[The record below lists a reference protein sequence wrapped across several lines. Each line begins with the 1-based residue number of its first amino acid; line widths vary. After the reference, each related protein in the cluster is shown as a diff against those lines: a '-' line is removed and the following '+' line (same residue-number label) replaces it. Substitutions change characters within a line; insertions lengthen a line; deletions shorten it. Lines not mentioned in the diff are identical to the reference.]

1 MRAAVHIMMMI
12 SGLVT
17 GFNLQSMWKKEKISH
32 SYASHDGKNQYLSV
46 KNGCMAYFNLNQN
59 KIFYR
64 ENNTIVAREDVHP
77 KNFMCDVDVEKWNGL
92 LYRLVSYYDSKRH
105 QYIAV
110 LPFSDRFFRSLSRI
124 VRCFLVPASEDQLL
138 ALIVTSNGEVSKV
151 SYDREFANTTYSS
164 IQLPFSVYMAEFY
177 DPYLYLID
185 SYQQFHIFCPV
196 REKVLLSKDFLPTP
210 VIHFSVLSHK
220 RMAFALFDQTV
231 RIFAMNEE
239 TRQMV
244 LRHVFNTG
252 QPVKKI
258 HIDQHKCVVLLED
271 GTLSMYDVES
281 GKLWYEKKTL
291 VDTAYTTRLHASHR
305 SVYIDGHREGL
316 IRIHSGRGGGGN
328 VKELD
333 DLATWMNTKFSKPAT
348 NPFLTALMNT
358 PPYNA
363 TENTQLNWSWPQP

>member
-1 MRAAVHIMMMI
+1 MMI
-12 SGLVT
+12 SGLAT
-17 GFNLQSMWKKEKISH
+17 GFNLQSMWKKDKISH

-77 KNFMCDVDVEKWNGL
+77 KNFLCDVDVEKWNGL
-92 LYRLVSYYDSKRH
+92 LFRLVSYYDSKRH
-105 QYIAV
+105 QYIAA
-110 LPFSDRFFRSLSRI
+110 LPFSDRFFRSSSRI

-138 ALIVTSNGEVSKV
+138 ALIVTSNGELSKV
-151 SYDREFANTTYSS
+151 SYDRESANKTYSS
-164 IQLPFSVYMAEFY
+164 IPLPFSVYMAEFY

-185 SYQQFHIFCPV
+185 SYQQFHIVCPV

-210 VIHFSVLSHK
+210 VIHFSVLSHQK
-220 RMAFALFDQTV
+220 MAFALLDQTV
-231 RIFAMNEE
+231 RIFSMDEE
-239 TRQMV
+239 TKQMV
-244 LRHVFNTG
+244 LHHVFKTA

-258 HIDQHKCVVLLED
+258 HIDQHKCIVLLED

-281 GKLWYEKKTL
+281 GELWYEKKTL
-291 VDTAYTTRLHASHR
+291 VDTAYTTTLHASHQ
-305 SVYIDGHREGL
+305 SIYIDGHREGL
-316 IRIHSGRGGGGN
+316 IRIDSGRGGGGGGGA

-333 DLATWMNTKFSKPAT
+333 DLATWMSSKFSKPAT

-363 TENTQLNWSWPQP
+363 THNTQLNWSWPQP